1 MTETP
6 GKLPAKTVRR
16 RLLAVGE
23 RLFPL
28 RTLRW
33 ELRQFDR
40 TYRKAIREAEGASAK
55 RDLEEQAQF
64 EVQEITGAID
74 EIRSHRALRQAA
86 DEFIDCGSLMTEDD
100 WVHGSFGNRFLKEKT
115 LAAVNR
121 SVRDA
126 KRAKWEFRIKVIG
139 GVIGTLTGLVGAAI
153 GLVAVW
159 KRK

>member
-1 MTETP
+1 MSETP
-6 GKLPAKTVRR
+6 AKLRPKTLRR
-16 RLLAVGE
+16 RLLAIGE

-28 RTLRW
+28 WTLRW

-40 TYRKAIREAEGASAK
+40 TYRKAIREAEGRSAK

-64 EVQEITGAID
+64 EVQEITGEID
-74 EIRSHRALRQAA
+74 EIRTHRALRQAA
-86 DEFIDCGSLMTEDD
+86 NEFIDCGPLMTEDD
-100 WVHGSFGNRFLKEKT
+100 WVQGSFGNRFLNEKA
-115 LAAVNR
+115 LAAINR

-126 KRAKWEFRIKVIG
+126 KRAKWEFRVKIIG

-159 KRK
+159 KKK